1 MREIRTY
8 GSEGGVAFGSFLP
21 LCSVSLRSPRLRRP
35 QWGVQSRLIQFTEH
49 NLHHRKEC
57 DDRDLSVEPMELR
70 SIDFEELYHQ
80 GWAIEKGYK
89 LDESRLEFER
99 WRGKSVHAVE
109 QDFYGRMLLVTLSAC
124 LASVA
129 ESLVAVKTEKCEHH
143 YQVNQT

>member
-1 MREIRTY
+1 MNSSRV
-8 GSEGGVAFGSFLP
+8 EGILTIKPSAFM
-21 LCSVSLRSPRLRRP
+21 
-35 QWGVQSRLIQFTEH
+35 
-49 NLHHRKEC
+49 RKEC

-70 SIDFEELYHQ
+70 SIEVRLETGEREVLLTNLMDSEKWSASDFEELYHQ